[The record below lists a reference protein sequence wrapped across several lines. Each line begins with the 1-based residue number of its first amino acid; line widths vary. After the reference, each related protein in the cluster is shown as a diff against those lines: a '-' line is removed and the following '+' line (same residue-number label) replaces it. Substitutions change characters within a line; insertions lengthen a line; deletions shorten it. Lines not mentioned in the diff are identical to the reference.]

1 MRRKMDLSF
10 WIPAILAAL
19 LTAGGAALGLYT
31 GYQAY
36 KDSNEQKAKAASINA
51 EHKLLLEK
59 NYDKALKINADLTE
73 ASQQLK
79 VQTDA
84 TMQVLLK
91 QQNASNLLTE
101 QASKIS
107 SLLTTTQ
114 TNLDKTNKTLFEV
127 EKNKYL
133 LKDVRLVYTIT
144 YDFSHANNLRLY
156 QNKFSLEGALSYVKQ
171 RISTGTLE
179 SQPMK
184 PNEASVMGIAFSG
197 QETRFKD
204 GPLTF
209 YYARVTPQDTTV
221 LWVET
226 ISIPR
231 QPNPFSQFLPS
242 VNKGL
247 LLFQRKVNYTILGGE
262 KAVNVQQPEMLMS
275 IMNPSDIELERGL
288 FDFQRNAFTATV
300 VASLVRRESNYSFQ
314 SLIDLQNNYL
324 VLIAGN
330 GITSNVYNIN
340 LLFGD
345 NYSSHL
351 ALDQYCIYK
360 GLAYDDFQL
369 VIHPV
374 FN

>member
-1 MRRKMDLSF
+1 MMRKMDLSF

-19 LTAGGAALGLYT
+19 LTSGGAALGLYT

-36 KDSNEQKAKAASINA
+36 KESNEQKAKAASINA

-91 QQNASNLLTE
+91 QQDASNLLTE
-101 QASKIS
+101 QAAKIS

-114 TNLDKTNKTLFEV
+114 TNLDKANKTLFEL

-133 LKDVRLVYTIT
+133 LKDVRLLYTIT

-156 QNKFSLEGALSYVKQ
+156 QNKFSLEDALGYVKHRILTGAL
-171 RISTGTLE
+171 E
-179 SQPMK
+179 SRRMK
-184 PNEASVMGIAFSG
+184 PKETSIMGIVANG
-197 QETRFKD
+197 QEIRFKD

-226 ISIPR
+226 ISIPG
-231 QPNPFSQFLPS
+231 QPNPFLQFLPS

-247 LLFQRKVNYTILGGE
+247 LLFQRQVNYTILGGA
-262 KAVNVQQPEMLMS
+262 KAVNVQQAEMLMS

-288 FDFQRNAFTATV
+288 FDFQRNTLTANV
-300 VASLVRRESNYSFQ
+300 VASLVRRESNNSFQ

-330 GITSNVYNIN
+330 GITSNVFNVN
-340 LLFGD
+340 LLYGD
-345 NYSSHL
+345 NYSSHV
-351 ALDQYCIYK
+351 ALDKYCIYK
-360 GLAYDDFQL
+360 GLAHDDFQL
-369 VIHPV
+369 VIHPL